1 MNASEVIQLILEVPV
16 FLRSLGVIC
25 SNKNLPERVRKSIQG
40 LVCPKLTAHISAL
53 ELFLTLQMIILSVG
67 CKPNNFQSHKSLKL
81 SFINIQGLY
90 LNFAEYESPPLTF
103 LLLCE
108 TILDDWSDSGNFSVW
123 SHLPLIQKD
132 SVTHIHKLAVYMKE
146 GFPFAQNLSLPKS
159 ADSYLCF
166 QQDLLHSVPCFCLSI
181 TSLVFRWCYVRSG
194 VRPIDSAMKWT
205 DFTPRAEQSI
215 LQTKK
220 LSYLI
225 FSLYVLCFLVF

>member
-1 MNASEVIQLILEVPV
+1 MNL
-16 FLRSLGVIC
+16 
-25 SNKNLPERVRKSIQG
+25 
-40 LVCPKLTAHISAL
+40 
-53 ELFLTLQMIILSVG
+53 
-67 CKPNNFQSHKSLKL
+67 
-81 SFINIQGLY
+81 
-90 LNFAEYESPPLTF
+90 PPLTF

-194 VRPIDSAMKWT
+194 VQPIDSAMKWT
-205 DFTPRAEQSI
+205 DFTPKAEQNI

-225 FSLYVLCFLVF
+225 FSLYILFSGFLRNLESHACLYEDFAMNFTLLFIVSWFLHKLRERRQLGFIIFNNNLAISGWVGLASQKN